1 MVPTSPLDYNSRK
14 KVDFVNNTP
23 PRDSSIHDIDASDTS
38 DQQFCGESACML
50 GGVDSILSLFTLGLY
65 KRKTNNKDF
74 FDDKSF
80 QSTWSIDDI
89 KLLSDFESMLERVGF
104 VCTLYLP
111 TKSSSVPKEQE
122 AIVRKKRST
131 NRLECEVLV
140 DGKPKLFRF
149 SISEIDDV
157 GIGKGKSN
165 VIPEDVKDDVC
176 LYFLIRN
183 KGELSLVLKS
193 GKMRDSFLQGMAL
206 LLRKKTLS

>member
-1 MVPTSPLDYNSRK
+1 MVPTSPIGYKNNK
-14 KVDFVNNTP
+14 KVEFVSSTP
-23 PRDSSIHDIDASDTS
+23 PRESSIHYIDPSDTS
-38 DQQFCGESACML
+38 EQQFCGESVCTV
-50 GGVDSILSLFTLGLY
+50 GGIDSILSLFTLGLY
-65 KRKTNNKDF
+65 KRQTTKADF
-74 FDDKSF
+74 FDDKIF

-89 KLLSDFESMLERVGF
+89 KLLSDFEGTLERVGF